1 MASLKDL
8 RNRIN
13 SVKSTQ
19 KITSAMKLI
28 AATKLRRA
36 QSSAEEGRPYAHKIE
51 QMLGRIIKVADPTAA
66 PTLMLGHRDRDGRP
80 IENTHLLILVTADRG
95 LCGGFNANIV
105 REAKRRIS
113 ALLQE
118 GKTVKVLCIGRKGR
132 DGLRREYG
140 KLIIDTVE
148 NAMRTGA
155 KFGPARDL
163 ARRLQLMFEPVDKD
177 KQPEFDVC
185 TLIYNTF
192 KSAMSQVVTVK
203 RIIPYPI
210 EALPAEEAGGEAALD
225 AKHEFEPSDEQLLA
239 ELLPANLSTQLFGAL
254 LESYASEQGARMT
267 AMDNATRNARDMIG
281 RLTLTYNRTRQA
293 TITKE
298 LIEIISGAEA
308 L

>member
-1 MASLKDL
+1 MANLKDL
-8 RNRIN
+8 RTRIT
-13 SVKSTQ
+13 SVRSTQ

-36 QSSAEEGRPYAHKIE
+36 QTAAEDGRPYAQKIE
-51 QMLGRIIKVADPTAA
+51 EMLGRIVRVADPAAA
-66 PTLMLGHRDRDGRP
+66 PRMLAGYGR
-80 IENTHLLILVTADRG
+80 EDTHLLIVVTADRG

-140 KLIIDTVE
+140 KLVIDTIE

-155 KFGPARDL
+155 KFAPARDL
-163 ARRLQLMFEPVDKD
+163 ARRLQVMFEPADKD
-177 KQPEFDVC
+177 RKPEFDVC
-185 TLIYNTF
+185 TIIYNTF

-210 EALPAEEAGGEAALD
+210 EELAAPEPAGEGALD
-225 AKHEFEPSDEQLLA
+225 AGYDLEPSDEQLLEA
-239 ELLPANLSTQLFGAL
+239 LLPANLSTQLFRAM
-254 LESYASEQGARMT
+254 LESFASEQGARMT
-267 AMDNATRNARDMIG
+267 AMDNATRNANDMIG

>member
-8 RNRIN
+8 RTRIN

-36 QSSAEEGRPYAHKIE
+36 QSAAEEGRPYAHKIE
-51 QMLGRIIKVADPTAA
+51 QMLGRIVKVADLTAA
-66 PTLMLGHRDRDGRP
+66 PKLMTGHGA
-80 IENTHLLILVTADRG
+80 ENTHLFILVTADRG

-105 REAKRRIS
+105 REARRRIS

-140 KLIIDTVE
+140 KHIIDTIE
-148 NAMRTGA
+148 NATRTGA
-155 KFGPARDL
+155 KFGPAHDL
-163 ARRLQLMFEPVDKD
+163 ARRLQLMYEPQDKD
-177 KQPEFDVC
+177 KRPEFDVC
-185 TLIYNTF
+185 TIIYNTF
-192 KSAMSQVVTVK
+192 KSAMTQVVTV
-203 RIIPYPI
+203 RRLIPYPV
-210 EALPAEEAGGEAALD
+210 EELTVEEETAEGTPGARY
-225 AKHEFEPSDEQLLA
+225 EFEPSEEQLLEA
-239 ELLPANLSTQLFGAL
+239 LLPANLSTQLFRAL

-267 AMDNATRNARDMIG
+267 AMDNATRNANEMIG